1 MRNAIFA
8 LGLLA
13 AGSIAAYVPSAQAG
27 SIPRDPRDVPLPVSS
42 EIGVAFI
49 GCISS
54 AIDSKNIEEA
64 NSLGVDSIQ
73 FSCRGRDARALYSA
87 LMASHP
93 AGDYNK
99 SGYIGKIASSRTALC
114 VELSEHNGVSVS
126 DVMCVIT
133 IGSK

>member
-1 MRNAIFA
+1 MRVAVFV
-8 LGLLA
+8 LGCLA
-13 AGSIAAYVPSAQAG
+13 AGSVAGFVPFAQAG
-27 SIPRDPRDVPLPVSS
+27 SISRESRDAPSPVSS
-42 EIGVAFI
+42 DIGVAFI

-73 FSCRGRDARALYSA
+73 FSCRGPNARALYSA

-114 VELSEHNGVSVS
+114 VEVSEHNGMSVS